1 MVRLFASFQK
11 DPPAAKKLS
20 CNKLSRFEF
29 LLRNL
34 AQVPGMRHG
43 KAAIFALVALFGMG
57 TSALA
62 MRVPFQDHLSLQY
75 PGAPKPVR
83 EEPASPYAM
92 TYTDEVAR
100 SLGVQD
106 GHMDFFSTKPSSGL
120 MPSFSAGVDQGGAML
135 RLKWRPGQ

>member
-1 MVRLFASFQK
+1 
-11 DPPAAKKLS
+11 
-20 CNKLSRFEF
+20 
-29 LLRNL
+29 
-34 AQVPGMRHG
+34 MRHG
-43 KAAIFALVALFGMG
+43 TAAILALIALSGMG
-57 TSALA
+57 TSVQA

-100 SLGVQD
+100 SLGVQN
-106 GHMDFFSTKPSSGL
+106 GHMDFFSTEPSSSF

-135 RLKWRPGQ
+135 RMRWHPGE